1 MLRKLN
7 GSCHKQKRR
16 LYRTWGVTSV
26 REVARIKLE
35 GLCVVGVPT
44 RATPGFDANAAMNQ
58 ARDEAYARAARGT
71 NGTFGAAYE

>member
-1 MLRKLN
+1 MKT
-7 GSCHKQKRR
+7 GR
-16 LYRTWGVTSV
+16 LQIAVLSTLGLTYWGVTSV